1 MKNTFIL
8 TLTMLVFTSSHAQ
21 KFVSSHTVGNEM
33 KTYSKV
39 LVVVKTKDVARRV
52 GLEDDIVMR
61 LKKED
66 IIAVPSHLRL
76 DQKTLNTKAK
86 DQKAIE
92 LFVSKL
98 KENGFEGILVTSLV
112 DAKESVTYNAAE
124 YRTTTVPVRYGRFGR
139 YYSTARV
146 GVYEPATVE
155 KHQNFIL
162 ESLLYDLRESSK
174 QNSLHWIGKLKVT
187 DPKSFEKTSSKYAK
201 TLVKRITK
209 EAIQL

>member
-1 MKNTFIL
+1 IL
-8 TLTMLVFTSSHAQ
+8 MLTILVFTSSHAQ

-39 LVVVKTKDVARRV
+39 LVVVKTKDAARRV

-61 LKKED
+61 LKSED
-66 IIAVPSHLRL
+66 INAMPSHLRL
-76 DQKTLNTKAK
+76 DQKTLNAKAK
-86 DQKAIE
+86 DAEAIE
-92 LFVSKL
+92 VFVSKL
-98 KENGFEGILVTSLV
+98 RENGFEGILVTSLV

-155 KHQNFIL
+155 KHQKFIL

-174 QNSLHWIGKLKVT
+174 QNSLHWIGKIKVT
-187 DPKSFEKTSSKYAK
+187 DPKSFEKTSNKYAK
-201 TLVKRITK
+201 TLVKKITK